1 MADLRFCLRASADN
15 ELDDAAAGCVFNT
28 RGAHDVSGTLGV
40 EFDVEF
46 DAAAGTV
53 VAVAAVFDD
62 ELDAPIDSGVAV
74 RSLGRM
80 SRLIGLVDEFGVTV
94 GDDDAA
100 GAAGRVAI
108 LALATAGYDNFG

>member
-1 MADLRFCLRASADN
+1 MRASAVD
-15 ELDDAAAGCVFNT
+15 ELDDAAAGCVCNT
-28 RGAHDVSGTLGV
+28 RGVVAIVRDGV
-40 EFDVEF
+40 TILKFELDDEL

-62 ELDAPIDSGVAV
+62 ELDAPVDTGVCV

-80 SRLIGLVDEFGVTV
+80 SRLIGVVDELVVTV

-108 LALATAGYDNFG
+108 LALATARYDNFG